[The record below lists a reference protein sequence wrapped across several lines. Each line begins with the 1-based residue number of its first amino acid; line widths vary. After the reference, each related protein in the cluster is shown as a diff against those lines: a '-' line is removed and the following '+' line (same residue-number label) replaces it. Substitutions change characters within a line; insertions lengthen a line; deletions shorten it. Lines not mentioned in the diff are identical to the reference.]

1 MVIDEREGREQREE
15 KKGKGALMIAR
26 EGDEAKTNVVAV
38 CQESSEK
45 FMRSLEKEKV
55 LPASALSLS
64 LPFSLSLSLSAA
76 RSLLVIVIC
85 CCQS

>member
-1 MVIDEREGREQREE
+1 MREGNEE
-15 KKGKGALMIAR
+15 GKGALMIAR
-26 EGDEAKTNVVAV
+26 EGDGAKTNVVAV

-55 LPASALSLS
+55 LPASAPS